1 MTKPAYY
8 EDIPSRKPKFDYDL
22 VAEAALSL
30 LLQPREG
37 ATVLGIHGAW
47 GSGKTTLMSAV
58 QRQVADGLSAQQP
71 VFVDFNAWKYQ
82 DRDALWRALILRVL
96 AELRRGGAEEKS
108 LDDLEQAL
116 YRAFEVEVKGPW
128 KINWRTVIV
137 ETISGFCHDVCSA

>member
-71 VFVDFNAWKYQ
+71 VFVDFFRRQFRQNAAQMAFQRFLANAPY
-82 DRDALWRALILRVL
+82 LFRVA
-96 AELRRGGAEEKS
+96 AEKTFDGVS
-108 LDDLEQAL
+108 D
-116 YRAFEVEVKGPW
+116 
-128 KINWRTVIV
+128 
-137 ETISGFCHDVCSA
+137 